1 VKALRLHSWKVTPNE
16 AVQIQLRLR
25 DRVEV
30 TDRFSKICKVAGAD
44 IALDLEKK
52 IAIAGVIVYSFPA
65 MKEIERVWAKR
76 PLTFPYVP
84 GLLSFRE
91 IPTLTA
97 AFAKLKNRPDL
108 IFVDGHGFAHPR
120 RMGIASHLGMVL
132 DCPTVGCAKSVLCGE
147 CAEPADEVGAVSELK
162 HKEEVIAITLR
173 TRVGTKPIYI
183 SVGHRVSLESAVK
196 FALAVTD
203 GLRVPR
209 PTREAD
215 RFVAKVKQNG
225 ALKRDKKALKSKKWR
240 KVRRKIA

>member
-1 VKALRLHSWKVTPNE
+1 MRALRLHSWLVTPKQG
-16 AVQIQLRLR
+16 VQIQLRLR

-44 IALDLEKK
+44 VALDLERKM
-52 IAIAGVIVYSFPA
+52 AIAAVIVYSFPE
-65 MKEIERVWAKR
+65 MREIERAWAKR

-97 AFAKLKNRPDL
+97 AFAKLKHTPDL

-120 RMGIASHLGMVL
+120 RMGIASHLGVVL

-147 CAEPADEVGAVSELK
+147 AEEPSDEVGAASELT
-162 HKEEVIAITLR
+162 HKDEVIAIVLR
-173 TRVGTKPIYI
+173 SRVGTRPIYI
-183 SVGHRVSLESAVK
+183 SVGHRVSLDSAVK
-196 FALAVTD
+196 FAIAVSD
-203 GLRVPR
+203 GFRVPR

-215 RFVAKVKQNG
+215 KFVAEIKQFG
-225 ALKRDKKALKSKKWR
+225 TLKRDKKASKSKKWR
-240 KVRRKIA
+240 KARA

>member
-1 VKALRLHSWKVTPNE
+1 MKALRLHSWKVTPKE
-16 AVQIQLRLR
+16 AVQIQLRMR
-25 DRVEV
+25 NRVELN
-30 TDRFSKICKVAGAD
+30 DRFAKICKVAGAD
-44 IALDLEKK
+44 IALDLERK
-52 IAIAGVIVYSFPA
+52 IAVAGVIVYSYPE

-108 IFVDGHGFAHPR
+108 VFVDGHGVAHPR

-147 CAEPADEVGAVSELK
+147 AEEPADEVAAVSELR
-162 HKEEVIAITLR
+162 HKEELIAIALR
-173 TRVGTKPIYI
+173 SRVGCRPIYI
-183 SVGHRVSLESAVK
+183 STGHRVSLESAVK
-196 FALAVTD
+196 FALSVLD

-215 RFVAKVKQNG
+215 RFVGKMKQID
-225 ALKRDKKALKSKKWR
+225 ALKCDKRRLKSQEWR
-240 KVRRKIA
+240 EVRRKIA

>member
-1 VKALRLHSWKVTPNE
+1 MKALRLHPWKVTPKE

-44 IALDLEKK
+44 IALDLERK
-52 IAIAGVIVYSFPA
+52 IAIAGVIVYAFPE

-97 AFAKLKNRPDL
+97 AFAKLKNTPDL

-120 RMGIASHLGMVL
+120 RMGIASHLGLVL

-147 CAEPADEVGAVSELK
+147 VDEPADEVGAASELT
-162 HKEEVIAITLR
+162 HKNEVIGIALR
-173 TRVGTKPIYI
+173 TRVGTQPIYI
-183 SVGHRVSLESAVK
+183 SIGHRVSLESALK
-196 FALAVTD
+196 FALAATD
-203 GLRVPR
+203 GFRVPR

-215 RFVAKVKQNG
+215 KFIAKVKQIWR
-225 ALKRDKKALKSKKWR
+225 LKAR
-240 KVRRKIA
+240 

>member
-1 VKALRLHSWKVTPNE
+1 MKALRLHSWKVTPKE

-25 DRVEV
+25 DRVET
-30 TDRFSKICKVAGAD
+30 TDRFLKICKVAGAD
-44 IALDLEKK
+44 IALDLERK
-52 IAIAGVIVYSFPA
+52 IAIAGVIVYSFPE

-76 PLTFPYVP
+76 PLMFPYVP

-97 AFAKLKNRPDL
+97 AFAKLKNTPDL

-120 RMGIASHLGMVL
+120 RMGIASHLGVVL

-147 CAEPADEVGAVSELK
+147 AEEPADEAGAASELT
-162 HKEEVIAITLR
+162 HKDEVIGIALR
-173 TRVGTKPIYI
+173 SRVNARPIYI
-183 SVGHRVSLESAVK
+183 SIGHRVSLDSAVK

-203 GLRVPR
+203 GFRVPR

-215 RFVAKVKQNG
+215 KFVAEVKQFG
-225 ALKRDKKALKSKKWR
+225 ALKRPYKAKNGA
-240 KVRRKIA
+240 KVRRKMA

>member
-1 VKALRLHSWKVTPNE
+1 MKARRLHSWNVTPKE

-25 DRVEV
+25 DRVEL
-30 TDRFSKICKVAGAD
+30 TDRFGKICKVAGAD
-44 IALDLEKK
+44 VALDLERK
-52 IAIAGVIVYSFPA
+52 IAIAGVVVYSYPE

-97 AFAKLKNRPDL
+97 AFARLKNRPDL

-147 CAEPADEVGAVSELK
+147 AEEPADEMGAASELK
-162 HKEEVIAITLR
+162 HKQEVIAIALR
-173 TRVGTKPIYI
+173 SRIGCQPIYI
-183 SVGHRVSLESAVK
+183 STGHRVSLESAVK
-196 FALAVTD
+196 FALSVMD

-215 RFVAKVKQNG
+215 RFVAKVKQIG
-225 ALKRDKKALKSKKWR
+225 ALKRDKKALKSQQWR

>member
-1 VKALRLHSWKVTPNE
+1 M
-16 AVQIQLRLR
+16 
-25 DRVEV
+25 
-30 TDRFSKICKVAGAD
+30 VAGAD
-44 IALDLEKK
+44 IALDLERKT
-52 IAIAGVIVYSFPA
+52 AVAGVIVYSYPE
-65 MKEIERVWAKR
+65 MKEVERVWAKR

-97 AFAKLKNRPDL
+97 AFVKLKNTPDL

-120 RMGIASHLGMVL
+120 RMGIASHLGLVL

-147 CAEPADEVGAVSELK
+147 SVEPADEVGATSELK
-162 HKEEVIAITLR
+162 HKEEVIGITLR
-173 TRVGTKPIYI
+173 SRVGCKPIYI
-183 SVGHRVSLESAVK
+183 STGHRVSLESAVK
-196 FALAVTD
+196 FVLSVMD

-215 RFVAKVKQNG
+215 RFVAKMKQIG
-225 ALKRDKKALKSKKWR
+225 ALKSDKEALKSQKWR

>member
-1 VKALRLHSWKVTPNE
+1 MKALRLHSWKVTPKE

-30 TDRFSKICKVAGAD
+30 SDRFGKICTVAGAD
-44 IALDLEKK
+44 IALDLERK
-52 IAIAGVIVYSFPA
+52 IAVAGVIVYSYPE

-97 AFAKLKNRPDL
+97 AFAKLKHRPDL
-108 IFVDGHGFAHPR
+108 VFVDGHGFAHPR
-120 RMGIASHLGMVL
+120 RMGIASHLGIVL

-147 CAEPADEVGAVSELK
+147 AEEPANEVGAVSELT
-162 HKEEVIAITLR
+162 HKEEVIAIALR
-173 TRVGTKPIYI
+173 SRVGCQPIYI
-183 SVGHRVSLESAVK
+183 STGHRVSLESAVK
-196 FALAVTD
+196 FALSVLD

-215 RFVAKVKQNG
+215 RFVGKMKQID
-225 ALKRDKKALKSKKWR
+225 ALKCGKKALKSQKWR
-240 KVRRKIA
+240 EVHRKIA

>member
-1 VKALRLHSWKVTPNE
+1 MKALRLHSWKVTPKE

-30 TDRFSKICKVAGAD
+30 NDRFGKIYKVAGAD
-44 IALDLEKK
+44 IALDLERK
-52 IAIAGVIVYSFPA
+52 IAVAGVIVYSYPE

-97 AFAKLKNRPDL
+97 AFAKLKSRPDL
-108 IFVDGHGFAHPR
+108 VFVDGHGFAHPR

-147 CAEPADEVGAVSELK
+147 ADEPADEFSAVSELK

-173 TRVGTKPIYI
+173 SRVGCKPIYI
-183 SVGHRVSLESAVK
+183 STGHRVSLESAVK
-196 FALAVTD
+196 LALSVLD

-215 RFVAKVKQNG
+215 RFVGKMKQID
-225 ALKRDKKALKSKKWR
+225 ALKCAKEALKGTKWR
-240 KVRRKIA
+240 EVRRKIA

>member
-1 VKALRLHSWKVTPNE
+1 MKALRLHSWKVTPRE

-30 TDRFSKICKVAGAD
+30 TDRFPKICEVAGAD
-44 IALDLEKK
+44 IALDLERK
-52 IAIAGVIVYSFPA
+52 IAIAGVIVYSFPE

-97 AFAKLKNRPDL
+97 AFAKLKNAPDL

-120 RMGIASHLGMVL
+120 RMGIASHLGVVL

-147 CAEPADEVGAVSELK
+147 AEEPADEVGAASELT
-162 HKEEVIAITLR
+162 HKNEVIGIALR
-173 TRVGTKPIYI
+173 SRLGTNPIYI
-183 SVGHRVSLESAVK
+183 SIGHRVSLDSAVK
-196 FALAVTD
+196 FALAVAD
-203 GLRVPR
+203 GFRVPR

-215 RFVAKVKQNG
+215 KFVAKVKQFG
-225 ALKRDKKALKSKKWR
+225 ALKRDKKALKAKNGA
-240 KVRRKIA
+240 KVRRKMA

>member
-1 VKALRLHSWKVTPNE
+1 MKALRLHSWKVTPKE

-25 DRVEV
+25 DRVEI

-44 IALDLEKK
+44 IALDLERK
-52 IAIAGVIVYSFPA
+52 IAIAGVIVYAFPE

-97 AFAKLKNRPDL
+97 AFAKLKNTPDL

-120 RMGIASHLGMVL
+120 RMGIASHLGVVL

-147 CAEPADEVGAVSELK
+147 AEEPADEAGAASELTDK
-162 HKEEVIAITLR
+162 DEVIAIALR
-173 TRVGTKPIYI
+173 SRVGTRPIYI
-183 SVGHRVSLESAVK
+183 SIGHRVSLDSAVK
-196 FALAVTD
+196 FALAVTN
-203 GLRVPR
+203 GFRVPR

-215 RFVAKVKQNG
+215 KFVAEAKQFG
-225 ALKRDKKALKSKKWR
+225 ALKRDKTALKSKKWR
-240 KVRRKIA
+240 KVRHKIA

>member
-1 VKALRLHSWKVTPNE
+1 MKALRLHSWKVTPKE

-30 TDRFSKICKVAGAD
+30 NDRFGKVCMVAGAD
-44 IALDLEKK
+44 IALDLERK
-52 IAIAGVIVYSFPA
+52 IAVAGVIVYSYPE
-65 MKEIERVWAKR
+65 MKEVERVWAKR

-97 AFAKLKNRPDL
+97 AFAKLKSRPDL
-108 IFVDGHGFAHPR
+108 VFVDGHGFAHPR
-120 RMGIASHLGMVL
+120 RVGIASHLGLVL

-147 CAEPADEVGAVSELK
+147 AEEPADEVGAVSELK
-162 HKEEVIAITLR
+162 HKEEVIAIALR
-173 TRVGTKPIYI
+173 SRVGCKPIYI
-183 SVGHRVSLESAVK
+183 STGHRVSLESAVK
-196 FALAVTD
+196 FALSVLD

-215 RFVAKVKQNG
+215 RFVGKMKQI
-225 ALKRDKKALKSKKWR
+225 DALKSGKKP
-240 KVRRKIA
+240 